1 MESLVRWLIGLGILW
16 GISYIIKLFRKGVH
30 TVNKIPNEIEKTEYL
45 LNQYGHLNGKID
57 EIWEKEVLDVTV
69 KRPISEKGEW
79 VVYKC
84 IKTWNPINLTG
95 EPHELYRISDVEL
108 SQIIKK

>member
-1 MESLVRWLIGLGILW
+1 MESLVRGLIGVVFIW
-16 GISYIIKLFRKGVH
+16 GFFYIIKLFRKGVN

-45 LNQYGHLNGKID
+45 LNQYGHLKGKID

-79 VVYKC
+79 VVYKF
-84 IKTWNPINLTG
+84 IKTWNPLDSTG